1 MPVSGKLKTLIV
13 CETLTGSTRLVAE
26 EIGKGIGK
34 GLDVEIIE
42 VSKAPEQL
50 DTSVAL
56 LVIGG
61 APQAFGS
68 SRPTADRP
76 VPTPDSGLRTWL
88 GGLSGTANLAAAAF
102 DTRPMHSRRLPG
114 SAANGV
120 SILLGKRGYTLVATP
135 HSFWLKDAAENL
147 AIGEAARAR
156 RWGDELNAALTKL
169 RNPAPARYRPK
180 AGHSG

>member
-1 MPVSGKLKTLIV
+1 MSGKLKALIV

-26 EIGKGIGK
+26 EIGKGLGK
-34 GLDVEIIE
+34 GLEIEIVE

-50 DTSVAL
+50 HGAVAL

-61 APQAFGS
+61 APQTFGS

-76 VPTPDSGLRTWL
+76 VPTPDSGLRKWL
-88 GGLSGTANLAAAAF
+88 GNLTGAANLAAAAF

-114 SAANGV
+114 SAANGA
-120 SILLGKRGYTLVATP
+120 STLLAKRGYTLVSTP
-135 HSFWLKDAAENL
+135 HSFWLKDATETL

-156 RWGDELNAALTKL
+156 RWGDELTTGLNKL
-169 RNPAPARYRPK
+169 RNPGPAPYRRT
-180 AGHSG
+180 AGHTG